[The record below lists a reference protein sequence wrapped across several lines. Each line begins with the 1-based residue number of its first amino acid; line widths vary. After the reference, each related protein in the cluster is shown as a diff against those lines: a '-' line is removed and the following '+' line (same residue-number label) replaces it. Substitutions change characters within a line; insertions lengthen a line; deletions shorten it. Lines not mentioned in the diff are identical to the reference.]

1 MPQTLIKHGVT
12 AALDEFA
19 ARVNAAGK
27 LQVET
32 DFFGL
37 EERLSDIQEISLYRI
52 SQEWVNNVIK
62 YSHASKVTIQI
73 TRDVNEL
80 TLLIEDDGT
89 GFNLAE
95 LVNGK
100 GNGWRNMNSRANL
113 IKGELE
119 VDTTP
124 NIKGNAL
131 IVNVPTSVE
140 ETVPG

>member
-1 MPQTLIKHGVT
+1 M
-12 AALDEFA
+12 
-19 ARVNAAGK
+19 
-27 LQVET
+27 
-32 DFFGL
+32 
-37 EERLSDIQEISLYRI
+37 
-52 SQEWVNNVIK
+52 
-62 YSHASKVTIQI
+62 TIQI